1 MRVRW
6 CSDSFSGGSAAVL
19 PQPRGPESTST
30 PLQRMETGSTRSQ
43 KKIPFISLTAEQH
56 AVCCCTTTSDC
67 LQETP
72 VIKLSYTTENTGRLN
87 TRQFTKDH
95 QNPLTPCRTRPV
107 YELTREADQLSS
119 AAVDLARL
127 VAVLCP
133 VGGHV
138 GVERVKSGP
147 SGRAPEFEASF
158 CSGQNRVMTSSCDA
172 LWP

>member
-1 MRVRW
+1 MLTVSQEEVLLSSHSRVALSPLPHRCRGW
-6 CSDSFSGGSAAVL
+6 KLAAEKSEENPLHLSHSRATRRVL
-19 PQPRGPESTST
+19 
-30 PLQRMETGSTRSQ
+30 LY
-43 KKIPFISLTAEQH
+43 
-56 AVCCCTTTSDC
+56 TTSDC

-72 VIKLSYTTENTGRLN
+72 VIKLSYKTENTGRLN

-138 GVERVKSGP
+138 GDERVKSGP

-158 CSGQNRVMTSSCDA
+158 CSGQNRVMTSSRDA